1 MGVPY
6 GSNAA
11 YPIYVFTNPYHLR
24 FLFSYNPYHAQL
36 LFQFAPA
43 NNCVELMYLG
53 CLTCCSIE
61 TEEWDR
67 IWVDIDSLID
77 WCC

>member
-11 YPIYVFTNPYHLR
+11 YPIYMFTNPYHLR

-53 CLTCCSIE
+53 CLTKVVLLKQKNG
-61 TEEWDR
+61 TEFG
-67 IWVDIDSLID
+67 LILIHS
-77 WCC
+77 